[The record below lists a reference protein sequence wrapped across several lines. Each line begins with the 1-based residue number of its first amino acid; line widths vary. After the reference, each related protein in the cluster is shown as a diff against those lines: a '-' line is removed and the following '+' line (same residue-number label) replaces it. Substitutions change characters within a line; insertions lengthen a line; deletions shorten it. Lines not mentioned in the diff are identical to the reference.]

1 MAGLVGLAA
10 SLFVHGALA
19 QSAAATASPASPAAS
34 AAPLRLDDDD
44 ATRRQ
49 VEQKLLLVARMIGDT
64 ASVQRIQ
71 ASGNTL
77 AQTNYEEAR
86 VHLAAAQD
94 FMRRGDLHAARRSA
108 DDALRHIGLARRLA
122 PDMPVKLAAARQ
134 RHDQLLASL
143 ERLMTAWRSRAQAA
157 AAAAAAPLPS
167 GRAGPSPDQD
177 SARLTAAQGLMARAA
192 QLAGDKRYDEAST
205 LLSQAERHV
214 LEGMNSLLH
223 AATLDYSAR
232 PASPAEELEQE
243 LARQR
248 GLAELVPLALADLKP
263 RPEAVG
269 LIERYSD
276 TAATL
281 RAQALQKQQAG
292 DIAQALVLIRNAL
305 LYVQRALQAAGLVA
319 PQATGETQ

>member
-1 MAGLVGLAA
+1 MAGPRHLGLAA
-10 SLFVHGALA
+10 ASLLAGLATAQPGAGG
-19 QSAAATASPASPAAS
+19 AAAPAAPAAS
-34 AAPLRLDDDD
+34 AAGTPARADDDD

-49 VEQKLLLVARMIGDT
+49 IEQKLQLVARMIGDT

-86 VHLAAAQD
+86 VHHAAAV
-94 FMRRGDLHAARRSA
+94 DLLGRNDLVAARRSV

-122 PDMPVKLAAARQ
+122 PDAPTRQAAARQ
-134 RHDQLLASL
+134 RHDQVLASL
-143 ERLMTAWRSRAQAA
+143 ERLMAAWRSRAQV
-157 AAAAAAPLPS
+157 APPQ
-167 GRAGPSPDQD
+167 PQD
-177 SARLTAAQGLMARAA
+177 ADRHTLTQGLMARAA
-192 QLAGDKRYDEAST
+192 HLAGEKRYDEAT
-205 LLSQAERHV
+205 ALLGQAERHV
-214 LEGMNSLLH
+214 LEGMNSLMH

-232 PASPAEELEQE
+232 PANPAEELEQE

-263 RPEAVG
+263 RPEAVA
-269 LIERYSD
+269 LIERYAE

-281 RAQALQKQQAG
+281 RAQAVQQQQGG
-292 DIAQALVLIRNAL
+292 DIAAALVLVKNAT
-305 LYVQRALQAAGLVA
+305 LYVQRALQTAGLVA